1 MKTLLRFALL
11 LAASSSAFASEAW
24 STDFAA
30 SAQEAKTSD
39 KPLLAL
45 FTGKAWCPPCKMLE
59 KETLSKPAFLTFA
72 EANLK
77 LVELDF
83 PASTEPTKEYQA
95 LAKKYGVEGFP
106 TVVVFDAN
114 GKELARH
121 VGYMPGGPEAFISW
135 VKTSTK

>member
-1 MKTLLRFALL
+1 
-11 LAASSSAFASEAW
+11 
-24 STDFAA
+24 
-30 SAQEAKTSD
+30 
-39 KPLLAL
+39 
-45 FTGKAWCPPCKMLE
+45 MLE